1 MASYSTT
8 DPGSEHFKI
17 DLPPSAKLKAK
28 DRSIKFDIF
37 IKFKDMEDEDPIEL
51 LEVETLDDLIDAL
64 KRLLS
69 WPFIASLREIAI
81 TLEEAET

>member
-8 DPGSEHFKI
+8 DPGFERFKI
-17 DLPPSAKLKAK
+17 DLPPSVKLKAK

-64 KRLLS
+64 EKLLE
-69 WPFIASLREIAI
+69 WPLIVSLREII
-81 TLEEAET
+81 IDVEEVGP